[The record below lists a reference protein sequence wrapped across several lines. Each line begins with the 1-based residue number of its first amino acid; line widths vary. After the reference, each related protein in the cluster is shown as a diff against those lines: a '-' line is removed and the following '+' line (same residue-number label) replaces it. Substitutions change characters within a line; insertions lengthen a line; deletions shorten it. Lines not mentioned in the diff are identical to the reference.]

1 MHGCNALKLLW
12 NIVGGTFVSQWEV
25 RDNVDLKEI
34 GRTWWELKHFLPP
47 LGLGWWEHFFPPLEL
62 QLGASGWVPE
72 HFLSPLGAAR
82 NHPVFPL
89 WTFFSTAS
97 FSGMAAISFHS
108 CTVLIFTF
116 IIFSICQGV
125 FQMAR
130 CDGSPLVEK
139 PHDLGKKT
147 KLQMQQVSGELIS
160 LLKVSVNHT
169 SREVH
174 LGKNK
179 V

>member
-1 MHGCNALKLLW
+1 
-12 NIVGGTFVSQWEV
+12 
-25 RDNVDLKEI
+25 
-34 GRTWWELKHFLPP
+34 
-47 LGLGWWEHFFPPLEL
+47 
-62 QLGASGWVPE
+62 
-72 HFLSPLGAAR
+72 
-82 NHPVFPL
+82 
-89 WTFFSTAS
+89 
-97 FSGMAAISFHS
+97 
-108 CTVLIFTF
+108 
-116 IIFSICQGV
+116 
-125 FQMAR
+125 MAR